1 MNGFELPFTGEYR
14 LDEAISFLE
23 GWPPTAGRDRPST
36 ELTWAA
42 CIGGEWGPVAIT
54 VRQEGRRLH
63 GTFLGAAPA
72 PDVAAYAARVLSTD
86 VDATSLSNVATRDR
100 VAGALLHRRPG
111 LRPVC
116 FWSPYEAAVWGIL
129 SQRTS
134 MTHAS
139 ILKRRIADT
148 HGPEIAGLRAFP
160 APTDLLG
167 LRGLPGVGG
176 TKMQRL
182 HHVARAAL
190 EGDLDAGS
198 LRAGG
203 VEESRQ
209 RLQRI
214 PGVGPFTAEL
224 ILVRGAGHPDVFP
237 QHERRLHAI
246 MRAAYGTPDAT
257 VAELTRIADGWRPYR
272 SWIGFL
278 FRSNGVA
285 SPR

>member
-42 CIGGEWGPVAIT
+42 CVGGEWDPVAIT

-72 PDVAAYAARVLSTD
+72 HDVAGYAAQVLSTD
-86 VDATSLSNVATRDR
+86 VDATSLSKVATRDR

-182 HHVARAAL
+182 HHVARCRRCRKRHACAPLSKETSMPVPSGPAA
-190 EGDLDAGS
+190 
-198 LRAGG
+198 
-203 VEESRQ
+203 SRNH
-209 RLQRI
+209 
-214 PGVGPFTAEL
+214 GN
-224 ILVRGAGHPDVFP
+224 D
-237 QHERRLHAI
+237 
-246 MRAAYGTPDAT
+246 
-257 VAELTRIADGWRPYR
+257 
-272 SWIGFL
+272 S
-278 FRSNGVA
+278 SA
-285 SPR
+285 SPASGPSPPS